1 MISNELIY
9 HVLCTCLN
17 LDPESDE
24 AAGLIIPAYQEP
36 EVATRPSRERN
47 VIYFSCDPVPGAD
60 LYDSMDVVAGNDGKR
75 PRVTTLMTYR
85 LLVVC
90 YGPDALENALAIRA
104 FLFLDGNGLP
114 KSMLRKAGFYPVLE
128 PGPPVVGR
136 EPEGMLWRKRA
147 DVAVVLRKMETE
159 VYPEK
164 QGMIER
170 TAEPRIYVQ
179 Y

>member
-1 MISNELIY
+1 MPTNNLLYSI
-9 HVLCTCLN
+9 LCFCLN

-36 EVATRPSRERN
+36 EVAARPARERN

-60 LYDSMDVVAGNDGKR
+60 LYDSMDVVVGNAGKR

-85 LLVVC
+85 LVVVC
-90 YGPDALENALAIRA
+90 YGPDSLENALAIRA
-104 FLFLDGNGLP
+104 FLFLDGNGMP

-128 PGPPVVGR
+128 PGAPVVGR
-136 EPEGMLWRKRA
+136 EPEGSLWRKRA
-147 DVAVVLRKMETE
+147 DVAVVLRTMEEQT
-159 VYPEK
+159 YPDN
-164 QGMIER
+164 QAMI
-170 TAEPRIYVQ
+170 THPGEPRIYVQ